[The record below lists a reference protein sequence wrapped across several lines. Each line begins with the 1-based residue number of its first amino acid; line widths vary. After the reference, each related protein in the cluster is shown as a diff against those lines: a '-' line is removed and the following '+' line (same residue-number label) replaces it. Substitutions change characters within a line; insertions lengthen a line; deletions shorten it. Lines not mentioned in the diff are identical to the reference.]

1 MCFLSHYILNLVDST
16 LYIQFYELPL
26 IGTIIT
32 SIFKVMIFLPN
43 ILILWRKF
51 RAEGEIFYGING
63 TNEIDEE
70 CGYSEFREFKE
81 ALRLMRTKETIG
93 TTGTTTKLKHQ
104 KNYNLYSLCCLYS
117 PYFPYVPATIISK
130 K

>member
-1 MCFLSHYILNLVDST
+1 MPSL
-16 LYIQFYELPL
+16 IQFYELLL
-26 IGTIIT
+26 IGAVST
-32 SIFKVMIFLPN
+32 SIFKVIIFLPN

-104 KNYNLYSLCCLYS
+104 KNYNLYS
-117 PYFPYVPATIISK
+117 PYYPYLPYYPQNSTSISEINFLSEGLQMWP
-130 K
+130 